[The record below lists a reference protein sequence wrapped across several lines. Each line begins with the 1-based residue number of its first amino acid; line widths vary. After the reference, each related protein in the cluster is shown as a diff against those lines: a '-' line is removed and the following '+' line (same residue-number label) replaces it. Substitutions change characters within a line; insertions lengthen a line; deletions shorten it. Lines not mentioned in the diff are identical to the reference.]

1 MPNRTP
7 EEENLYQQYFHAIE
21 QVVLS
26 PKPTLTELTGVPD
39 PSSNNINNNKGVR
52 RNQGQDLLILDSS
65 FNPPHA
71 AHALLLQRS
80 LSQLLSRAAAVAGG
94 GPAALRRPAAA
105 SIKAVLLFATANADK
120 AVKAASVSA
129 LVATYAERAMLM
141 RKFLDQ
147 QPQSQI
153 HQAQAAPATAA
164 TTAPDVDLSIA
175 VCNCSKFVDKAH
187 LFTQSQL
194 QPAHPNNN
202 NNNNNNNNSDNNS
215 SPRQVSRDGDLIFA
229 VGFDTIVRVFAPHY
243 YTDIPG
249 GINAALGRGP
259 FRFVVMTRDASSYP
273 GTNSNAKPHD
283 TSKTQPPQTGGPEPD
298 DDFLA
303 QQQQLQAQLT
313 ELGLWDY
320 WQHRIDWVRGDASSF
335 GVSSSRIRQLIGQ
348 GSTNDSHKISNDG
361 NGDSTGG
368 TKHTAEEMCG
378 PLVYD
383 YILRAGLYRAAS

>member
-164 TTAPDVDLSIA
+164 TTAPD
-175 VCNCSKFVDKAH
+175 
-187 LFTQSQL
+187 
-194 QPAHPNNN
+194 
-202 NNNNNNNNSDNNS
+202 
-215 SPRQVSRDGDLIFA
+215 VSRDGDLIFA